1 MLCRSWLVEC
11 LVAAREHLPAP
22 VVKRC
27 VSSGCFYV
35 ILSFLVFGSFISV
48 QAQSAPNISSI
59 CPTVGQVSPVGS
71 PVTITG
77 TGFGAAQGTSTVT
90 FGGVTATTT
99 SWSDTRVVARVPASL
114 ATGFTNVAVTVYTPR
129 RTTRP
134 VPVVFVIPPNESLST
149 TDSGSPLTT
158 VGSLSGAARACTVR

>member
-11 LVAAREHLPAP
+11 LVAAREHLAGP
-22 VVKRC
+22 VVKRR

-48 QAQSAPNISSI
+48 HAQSAPSISSI
-59 CPTVGQVSPVGS
+59 SPTLGQVSPVGS
-71 PVTITG
+71 PVTING
-77 TGFGAAQGTSTVT
+77 TGFGATQGSSTVT

-114 ATGFTNVAVTVYTPR
+114 AVGFTNVVVTVNSTGSN
-129 RTTRP
+129 TAS
-134 VPVVFVIPPNESLST
+134 FLVIPVI
-149 TDSGSPLTT
+149 TDSEPFTT
-158 VGSLSGAARACTVR
+158 T